1 MSITGRIRNIL
12 MSGPA
17 RSVTAKKNM
26 IGSVAVKGLSILIQL
41 ILVPLTLGYLSDAMF
56 GIWLT
61 VSSVMLWF
69 NFFDVGF
76 TLGLRNKLAEALAV
90 GDMERG
96 KQLVSTTYGM
106 MLLIFVPLCVVLEF
120 VVPHINWSGFLNVA
134 AEYNEE
140 LSAVMEVLVVCFCL
154 QMIFN
159 TITAVLSAYQR
170 TALASAFPVIG
181 NALSV
186 VVIYV
191 LIKMVPPSLLTLAEA
206 VSFLPVI
213 VLAVSTVWLFSG
225 QLKGVAPSFRMF
237 DSGAVKSLFGLG
249 VKFFIIQIQMIV
261 MYQCTNILISNV
273 ANPEAVTA
281 YNIAY
286 RYLSTGLMIFTIIL
300 NPLWPAFT
308 DAYAKGDYEWMRN
321 VYRRMKRL
329 SYIMIG
335 GILVMAIVSP
345 VVYHIWIGDETTI
358 PVMMTWSVALYSI
371 ILSWVTLQIT
381 LINGIGAIK
390 LQTYVTLI
398 GLFCNIPLSLFL
410 GRYMGAVGVV
420 TSMSLINLIYAVIFT
435 VQINKLLNKD
445 SGSIWH
451 A

>member
-41 ILVPLTLGYLSDAMF
+41 ILVPLTLGYLSDAMY

-213 VLAVSTVWLFSG
+213 VLAVSTVWLF
-225 QLKGVAPSFRMF
+225 Q
-237 DSGAVKSLFGLG
+237 DS
-249 VKFFIIQIQMIV
+249 
-261 MYQCTNILISNV
+261 
-273 ANPEAVTA
+273 
-281 YNIAY
+281 
-286 RYLSTGLMIFTIIL
+286 
-300 NPLWPAFT
+300 
-308 DAYAKGDYEWMRN
+308 
-321 VYRRMKRL
+321 
-329 SYIMIG
+329 
-335 GILVMAIVSP
+335 
-345 VVYHIWIGDETTI
+345 
-358 PVMMTWSVALYSI
+358 
-371 ILSWVTLQIT
+371 
-381 LINGIGAIK
+381 
-390 LQTYVTLI
+390 
-398 GLFCNIPLSLFL
+398 
-410 GRYMGAVGVV
+410 
-420 TSMSLINLIYAVIFT
+420 
-435 VQINKLLNKD
+435 
-445 SGSIWH
+445 
-451 A
+451 

>member
-1 MSITGRIRNIL
+1 MNITGRIRNIL
-12 MSGPA
+12 MSGSA

-41 ILVPLTLGYLSDAMF
+41 ILVPLTLGYLSDAMY

-96 KQLVSTTYGM
+96 KRLVSTTYGM
-106 MLLIFVPLCVVLEF
+106 MLLIFVPLCVILEF
-120 VVPHINWSGFLNVA
+120 VVPHIDWSRFLNVA

-186 VVIYV
+186 IVIYV
-191 LIKMVPPSLLTLAEA
+191 LIKIVPPSLLTLAEA

-213 VLAVSTVWLFSG
+213 VLAISTVWLFSG
-225 QLKGVAPSFRMF
+225 QLKDVAPSIGKF
-237 DSGAVKSLFGLG
+237 DRSAIRSLFGLG
-249 VKFFIIQIQMIV
+249 VKFFIIQIQMVV
-261 MYQCTNILISNV
+261 MYQCTNVLISNV
-273 ANPEAVTA
+273 STPEAVTA
-281 YNIAY
+281 YNISY
-286 RYLSTGLMIFTIIL
+286 RYLSTGLMVFSLIL
-300 NPLWPAFT
+300 TPLWPAFT
-308 DAYAKGDYEWMRN
+308 DAYTKGDYDWMRN
-321 VYRRMKRL
+321 VYRKMVRL
-329 SYIMIG
+329 FMIVASG
-335 GILVMAIVSP
+335 VIVMGLIAP
-345 VVYHIWIGDETTI
+345 VVYNIWIGDEATI
-358 PVMMTWSVALYSI
+358 PDIMTWSVAVLVI
-371 ILSWVTLQIT
+371 VVSWVTLQT
-381 LINGIGAIK
+381 MLINGIGAIK

-410 GRYMGAVGVV
+410 GHYIGAIGVV
-420 TSMSLINLIYAVIFT
+420 CSMTIINLIYAPIFT
-435 VQINKLLNKD
+435 VQINRLMRGKQ
-445 SGSIWH
+445 
-451 A
+451 

>member
-1 MSITGRIRNIL
+1 
-12 MSGPA
+12 
-17 RSVTAKKNM
+17 
-26 IGSVAVKGLSILIQL
+26 
-41 ILVPLTLGYLSDAMF
+41 
-56 GIWLT
+56 
-61 VSSVMLWF
+61 
-69 NFFDVGF
+69 
-76 TLGLRNKLAEALAV
+76 
-90 GDMERG
+90 
-96 KQLVSTTYGM
+96 
-106 MLLIFVPLCVVLEF
+106 
-120 VVPHINWSGFLNVA
+120 
-134 AEYNEE
+134 
-140 LSAVMEVLVVCFCL
+140 
-154 QMIFN
+154 
-159 TITAVLSAYQR
+159 
-170 TALASAFPVIG
+170 
-181 NALSV
+181 
-186 VVIYV
+186 
-191 LIKMVPPSLLTLAEA
+191 
-206 VSFLPVI
+206 
-213 VLAVSTVWLFSG
+213 
-225 QLKGVAPSFRMF
+225 MF

-345 VVYHIWIGDETTI
+345 VVYHIWIGDEATI